1 MSASTLP
8 EGARGD
14 IQPAMQ
20 RRLAQLHSAM
30 GSEAN
35 APVPICAGIDAQTR
49 PSDGGTTTGSHDAP
63 KKPWTARPMLLMGGL
78 LLLGLVTAALSQ
90 RQSVASETAE
100 QPPVAAPQTTRGTPA
115 ALVPAALV
123 PATTPSQDDAIRDT
137 LERWRLDWSRRDVP
151 AYLAHYSDRFEPAEG
166 IARAEWEAKRRQ
178 AILQRPAIRVE
189 VADLSIDYPNE
200 QEARVRF
207 RQTYLS
213 GRYQENAQPKTLRLL
228 REDGGWRIAGEWQ
241 GAGPV
246 ETLRKP

>member
-1 MSASTLP
+1 MTDQAMPL
-8 EGARGD
+8 A
-14 IQPAMQ
+14 PA
-20 RRLAQLHSAM
+20 A
-30 GSEAN
+30 
-35 APVPICAGIDAQTR
+35 
-49 PSDGGTTTGSHDAP
+49 
-63 KKPWTARPMLLMGGL
+63 
-78 LLLGLVTAALSQ
+78 VTPA
-90 RQSVASETAE
+90 
-100 QPPVAAPQTTRGTPA
+100 PVAAP
-115 ALVPAALV
+115 
-123 PATTPSQDDAIRDT
+123 SEDNAIRDT
-137 LERWRLDWSRRDVP
+137 VERWRLDWSRRDVP

-189 VADLSIDYPNE
+189 VADLSIDYPDE

-246 ETLRKP
+246 ETPRKP

>member
-1 MSASTLP
+1 MSFSTRP

-14 IQPAMQ
+14 VQPAMQ

-30 GSEAN
+30 GGEAN
-35 APVPICAGIDAQTR
+35 APVPMCDAAGAQAMQ
-49 PSDGGTTTGSHDAP
+49 PPGGTTTGRYDAP
-63 KKPWTARPMLLMGGL
+63 KKPWITKPLLLMGGL
-78 LLLGLVTAALSQ
+78 LLLGLLISALSQ
-90 RQSVASETAE
+90 RQNLASEPAE
-100 QPPVAAPQTTRGTPA
+100 RPPVETPQSTRSLPA
-115 ALVPAALV
+115 AVVPAALA
-123 PATTPSQDDAIRDT
+123 PATAPSQDDAIRDT

-189 VADLSIDYPNE
+189 VADLSIEYANE

-228 REDGGWRIAGEWQ
+228 RENGGWRIAGEWQ

-246 ETLRKP
+246 ETPRKP